1 LVKVQRCYYS
11 KIRLNLNL
19 KNKLEQD
26 FPRVSILCTYASN
39 SNICISRANGRT
51 DDEYCS
57 SNCSEMD
64 RDRSMCYRRPRSSEE
79 KSCGR
84 IGYRSG
90 PDVLAQGG
98 CARKTG
104 SIVSEVPNFR
114 LLDVVKRTSKQHT
127 HTHIPHKRHSTRT
140 QNTHTHT
147 HTHTS
152 ARYLTLHRKA
162 RK

>member
-1 LVKVQRCYYS
+1 MHFKS
-11 KIRLNLNL
+11 K
-19 KNKLEQD
+19 
-26 FPRVSILCTYASN
+26 
-39 SNICISRANGRT
+39 RT
-51 DDEYCS
+51 DDEYYS

-64 RDRSMCYRRPRSSEE
+64 RDRSMYYRRPQSSEE

-84 IGYRSG
+84 IGYRSD
-90 PDVLAQGG
+90 PDALAQGG

-127 HTHIPHKRHSTRT
+127 HTHTHPT
-140 QNTHTHT
+140 QTAFYAHTKHTHT
-147 HTHTS
+147 R